1 MSVLRPL
8 SCLLPE
14 GPKIALIILNRPVD
28 VPLLKKLW
36 KKSLFTAV
44 TDGAVNQL
52 EFSLGDQKE
61 KYIPNI
67 ITGDFDSAEPAL
79 LDYYKNK
86 AVNIIPT
93 PDQDETDFTKCVRLV
108 YDHIDQT
115 ATDHIVAI
123 GAFGGRMD
131 HCLANINT
139 LYTALTLS
147 KAPLYLFSDNSMA
160 CLLDKGEHTLH
171 CDTGLEG
178 DWVGLVPVGQPAN
191 HVTTTGL
198 KYNLTNHRMAFGEL
212 ISTSNSLADKT
223 VKVTTDHPLL
233 WIMGYNLP
241 KEVALDKPLHI
252 MG

>member
-14 GPKIALIILNRPVD
+14 GPKIALIVLNRPVD
-28 VPLLKKLW
+28 VPLLTNLW

-44 TDGAVNQL
+44 TDGGVNQL
-52 EFSLGDQKE
+52 HRSLGDQKD

-67 ITGDFDSAEPAL
+67 ITGDFDSAEPAI
-79 LDYYKNK
+79 LDYYKK
-86 AVNIIPT
+86 KDVDIIPT
-93 PDQDETDFTKCVRLV
+93 PDQDETDFTKCVRIV
-108 YDHIDQT
+108 CDRIDHSK
-115 ATDHIVAI
+115 TDHIVAM

-131 HCLANINT
+131 HSLANINT

-147 KAPLYLFSDNSMA
+147 KTPLYLFYENSMA
-160 CLLDKGEHTLH
+160 CLLDKGDHTLH

-178 DWVGLVPVGQPAN
+178 SLVGLVPVGQPAN

-233 WIMGYNLP
+233 WIMEYQLP
-241 KEVALDKPLHI
+241 
-252 MG
+252 